1 MIGDTMPHEQM
12 IDAFSAIIQNSLS
25 LYEEQTP
32 LYYYLTIC
40 GSWVLTALG
49 ILSLASVFFTIKQKK
64 PYLFIV
70 PILFLWLGYESIHM
84 PRPNLAVFYGYNLA
98 QLSYPANENPNSF
111 LHLADGSNP
120 ICCFIGEDEYLQAK
134 RLGFKEYADA
144 KAKALVDL
152 VEMEKKSKQSD

>member
-1 MIGDTMPHEQM
+1 MPHEQM
-12 IDAFSAIIQNSLS
+12 IDAFSAVIQNSLS

-32 LYYYLTIC
+32 IYYYLTIC

-49 ILSLASVFFTIKQKK
+49 ILSLVSVFFTIKQKK
-64 PYLFIV
+64 PYRFIV

-120 ICCFIGEDEYLQAK
+120 ICCFIGEDELFASQTV
-134 RLGFKEYADA
+134 RFQR
-144 KAKALVDL
+144 VCRC
-152 VEMEKKSKQSD
+152 KSKGFG